1 MMPPHG
7 SIVGAASAG
16 RTGLECHIRE
26 FRCQR
31 IKNVF
36 IAPHIVNGQ
45 IPLAAGVQPGR
56 AGVGNFAVAIPFD
69 VGNARMFSKQLP
81 HGVKNVPAYMRIAQ
95 VQQILA
101 AFLPVFPMRETDDPL
116 RMVLI
121 KLRMRVHH
129 FRLHPD
135 AEIHAKFL
143 YFFTERGNPSGQFF
157 RVGFPVTQRRSIVV
171 TSEKPPIIHDK
182 EFNSG
187 IFSGLCQLQKLL
199 FIYFKIAGF
208 PTV

>member
-1 MMPPHG
+1 MWMAGNLHG
-7 SIVGAASAG
+7 PVGMSFIEV
-16 RTGLECHIRE
+16 T
-26 FRCQR
+26 
-31 IKNVF
+31 VF
-36 IAPHIVNGQ
+36 
-45 IPLAAGVQPGR
+45 
-56 AGVGNFAVAIPFD
+56 
-69 VGNARMFSKQLP
+69 
-81 HGVKNVPAYMRIAQ
+81 
-95 VQQILA
+95 
-101 AFLPVFPMRETDDPL
+101 TDHL
-116 RMVLI
+116 
-121 KLRMRVHH
+121 
-129 FRLHPD
+129 RLHPD